1 MLITKSQTVKRISI
15 KNDNTQQHPHFNQ
28 AMGICGALFFD
39 SFQDFK
45 GNFNYFSYNAF
56 KHVVNLCLNDF
67 GILGFRFLEEK
78 IRTTHET
85 ISDLK
90 TKPYRL
96 YDYLKSNTEEFKEY
110 LNKHFDSI
118 KEKINLLPTK
128 EFIPVTEP
136 LSRAIP
142 NVFLRSALFGIQK
155 KGVHLTVKN
164 KEILSMSQYQ
174 VLFSGEELNQMDLI
188 VWDALVY
195 LFKQKSTGSNRVR
208 VTIFEVCKFLGY
220 VNSQETRDQVKN
232 RIFKLVLAVVQVKGK
247 QHAMY
252 MSHLIQSFALIED
265 EPNAYHLEFDNHLL
279 CVFRDTDDYTFINI
293 NIRKQLGQNQLALWI
308 FHFYASHKEPIPFS
322 LEYLHD
328 LSRSG
333 LIQKE
338 FNRAL
343 RSALELIK
351 NAYVTENS
359 NFEYKIE
366 NSKLFVRKD
375 GGLI

>member
-39 SFQDFK
+39 NFQDFK

-78 IRTTHET
+78 IFTTHET

-96 YDYLKSNTEEFKEY
+96 YEHLKNNTEEFKEY

-118 KEKINLLPTK
+118 KEKINALPTK

-155 KGVHLTVKN
+155 RGVHLTVKN

-174 VLFSGEELNQMDLI
+174 VLFSGEELNQLDLI

-195 LFKQKSTGSNRVR
+195 LFKEKSKGSNRVR
-208 VTIFEVCKFLGY
+208 VTIYEVCKFLGY
-220 VNSQETRDQVKN
+220 TDSTETRDQVKN

-247 QHAMY
+247 QYAMY

-265 EPNAYHLEFDNHLL
+265 EPNAYYLEFDNHLL

-338 FNRAL
+338 FNRSL

-351 NAYVTENS
+351 NAYVTENT